1 MSELNKLFDDPIEIY
16 INKLCNYITDFILDN
31 KLPITPNMISIA
43 RILLSF
49 LLLFFTKNYK
59 VIAVIYLICRIF
71 DNWDGILARKGNMQ
85 SKLGDKL
92 DHYGD
97 FLETFI
103 LIILLLIN
111 SKNKNIYYFV
121 IPIILNLYNGIN
133 IGCQQIYLNKNAK
146 NNNDK
151 KDLIDFGKHSCPKC
165 LYNNKWIF
173 KIIGYGVTITLIT
186 LFLLNIPKF
195 NKN

>member
-1 MSELNKLFDDPIEIY
+1 
-16 INKLCNYITDFILDN
+16 
-31 KLPITPNMISIA
+31 MISIT

-97 FLETFI
+97 YIETLI

-121 IPIILNLYNGIN
+121 IPIILNYIM
-133 IGCQQIYLNKNAK
+133 
-146 NNNDK
+146 
-151 KDLIDFGKHSCPKC
+151 
-165 LYNNKWIF
+165 
-173 KIIGYGVTITLIT
+173 V
-186 LFLLNIPKF
+186 
-195 NKN
+195 